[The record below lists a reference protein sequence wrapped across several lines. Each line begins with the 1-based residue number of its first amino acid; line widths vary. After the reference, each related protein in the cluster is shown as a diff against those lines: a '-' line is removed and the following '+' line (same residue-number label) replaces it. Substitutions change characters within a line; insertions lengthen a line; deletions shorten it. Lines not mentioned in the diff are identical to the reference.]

1 MDHRG
6 GHTLST
12 LRVQLCPSM
21 TSCQYSDTPVSLTV
35 FAKCIADSGR
45 NTSSIITI
53 NREHDQD
60 TGLRFRQ
67 APYPDRNTGNGDC
80 ISVKYSNTSHVDQN
94 IPDVRLMTE
103 SVIFTIA
110 AQFEALPGLAT
121 WLPSRTLAAIHQS
134 DKGTRYDATSQLL
147 PSMRHSFN
155 VGKFNSIHL
164 TRVTSILPLSTSFW

>member
-1 MDHRG
+1 
-6 GHTLST
+6 
-12 LRVQLCPSM
+12 
-21 TSCQYSDTPVSLTV
+21 
-35 FAKCIADSGR
+35 
-45 NTSSIITI
+45 
-53 NREHDQD
+53 
-60 TGLRFRQ
+60 
-67 APYPDRNTGNGDC
+67 
-80 ISVKYSNTSHVDQN
+80 
-94 IPDVRLMTE
+94 MTE

-164 TRVTSILPLSTSFW
+164 TRVTSILPLSTSFWQCLDISKY